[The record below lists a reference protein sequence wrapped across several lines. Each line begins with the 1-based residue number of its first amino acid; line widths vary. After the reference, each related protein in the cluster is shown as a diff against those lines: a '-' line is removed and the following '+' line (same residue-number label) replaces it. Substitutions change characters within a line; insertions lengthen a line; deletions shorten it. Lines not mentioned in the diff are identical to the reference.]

1 MEAFSV
7 ITGFDPGELDLDEK
21 VIALG
26 EQGVLSIDGI
36 VDAVVKHSSYD
47 FGYVDQETVRQN
59 VNALF
64 DGAGVIRSIHE
75 VNGVRLQIITMITDE
90 THSQTEVGFL
100 SQRPPALFEGGKVGM
115 TAAVAA
121 EIDEDT
127 LLGLE
132 DITALLD
139 RHFSGDFG
147 DLCQEDIQENLRGIR
162 DGDRIISSYRINA
175 LHIWVITEWDR
186 SYTTVLFP
194 EDY

>member
-36 VDAVVKHSSYD
+36 VDAVVKHSLYD

-64 DGAGVIRSIHE
+64 YGAGVIRSIHE
-75 VNGVRLQIITMITDE
+75 VNGVRVEIVTDE
-90 THSQTEVGFL
+90 THGQTEVRFL
-100 SQRPPALFEGGKVGM
+100 SQGSPALFEGGKVVM

-127 LLGLE
+127 LGLE

-162 DGDRIISSYRINA
+162 DGDRILSSYRINT